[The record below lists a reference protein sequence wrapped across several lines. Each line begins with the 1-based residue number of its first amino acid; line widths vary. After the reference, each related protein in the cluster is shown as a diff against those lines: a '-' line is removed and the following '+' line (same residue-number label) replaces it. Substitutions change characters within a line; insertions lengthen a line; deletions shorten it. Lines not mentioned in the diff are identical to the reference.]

1 MIGLDKQDG
10 IWTVTIN
17 RPDRANSLT
26 EPMLTDLAGIAE
38 AATGARALIL
48 TGAGKVFSAGADL
61 EAARAGLALSPAW
74 ERLSGAIAALPIL
87 TIAALNGTVAGGAM
101 GMVLACDLRIAT
113 PGANAFYPVMK
124 LGFLPQ
130 PSDPARMAALIG
142 PARTKMIFM
151 AGQKLDAKTAYDWG
165 LFDRITEPDALM
177 TTARDLARD
186 SVSATPDH
194 AAAIKALIP

>member
-87 TIAALNGTVAGGAM
+87 TVAALNGTVAGGAM
-101 GMVLACDLRIAT
+101 GMVLACDIRLAV
-113 PGANAFYPVMK
+113 PAAKAFYPVMK

-142 PARTKMIFM
+142 PARTSMIFM
-151 AGQKLDAKTAYDWG
+151 AGQKLDAQTAYDWG
-165 LFDRITEPDALM
+165 LFDRLTKPDALM
-177 TTARDLARD
+177 TTARDLVRD
-186 SVSATPDH
+186 SVTATPDH